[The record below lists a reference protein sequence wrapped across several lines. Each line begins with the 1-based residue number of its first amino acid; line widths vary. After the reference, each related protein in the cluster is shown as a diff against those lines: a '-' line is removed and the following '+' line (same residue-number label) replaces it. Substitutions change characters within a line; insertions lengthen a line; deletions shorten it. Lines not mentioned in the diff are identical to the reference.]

1 MMIPNILFSR
11 SQNGVC
17 LGYAPNGR
25 KVYVDVFNTPNV
37 GIIDDQYDRLWANV
51 NDFAN
56 SLLELG
62 CFSVVS
68 VENELNVNPSPDYM
82 RVDISKAREYYREL
96 KEEIERRMFLF
107 DQCDV
112 NNIDEY
118 NCKQEN
124 ALKRI
129 AVFVCIE
136 DSEAMGD
143 RADFRWISVM
153 SKAFGIF
160 MCYYSTR
167 DNVRRALYAFEEANY
182 IEFEKIK
189 TTLQDDP
196 LFYGVIDFA
205 IEEKAIN
212 TPALIKRFG
221 ITEKEAIYYMD
232 VLTTLG
238 FVSAKRYCRVLLDSQ
253 SKCRELDKAK
263 SFMDIA
269 WDLED
274 LVISN

>member
-143 RADFRWISVM
+143 RADFRWISTM
-153 SKAFGIF
+153 SGAFGIF

-167 DNVRRALYAFEEANY
+167 DEVRRALYACEEANY

-212 TPALIKRFG
+212 AKMLCNSFSLAKNQ
-221 ITEKEAIYYMD
+221 AAYYMS
-232 VLTTLG
+232 VLEKLG
-238 FVSAKRYCRVLLDSQ
+238 FIGEEVCYRVLPDQ
-253 SKCRELDKAK
+253 SSKWRALEKAR
-263 SFMDIA
+263 SF
-269 WDLED
+269 L
-274 LVISN
+274 N